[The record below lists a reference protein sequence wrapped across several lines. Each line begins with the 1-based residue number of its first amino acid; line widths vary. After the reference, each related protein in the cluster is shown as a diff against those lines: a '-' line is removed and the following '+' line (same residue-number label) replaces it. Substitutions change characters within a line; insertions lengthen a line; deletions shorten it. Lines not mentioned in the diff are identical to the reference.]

1 MTRFDFDTNV
11 QDILNDNFGDISPLN
26 WKKWLELTSPQ
37 EFEEACLKNSG
48 LDSVNDLF
56 DKLKRIKTQSRQFS
70 LNFENFL
77 KNYNKSFIPTVCHT
91 SGTTNSKLSALKWF
105 FISKEVVERN
115 WAPGM
120 QAIFESSGLTN
131 KKSAIIF
138 VPSRIK
144 YDGLQTSNGQNYISL
159 YSSEF
164 SQRIMLSII
173 KPHSYL
179 FYEYK
184 NAKSLEVIAKMLQ
197 LENIAVISAPA
208 LTILGWANRDKFKA
222 GIAASLQRG
231 LPENS
236 DSALRELINMIKK
249 KGLEEAS
256 GIIRERLSK
265 KLSSATIVFSISSLS
280 EDNWNLIRNFMNWEK
295 GKEKFTNLYVIS
307 EIGPFAASIAKK
319 DYINIH
325 FNDMFVFPL
334 SLAALEIKS
343 KMLPISQITSGY
355 GKLYV
360 SRMDEKKV
368 LLNIDLGDV
377 ISVLDNTN
385 GLPLI
390 EGKILRSSFKLQ
402 YPIKLSNKIKT
413 LCSYDLFAGD
423 YFTFNEFDIK
433 EPRKLLFFLK
443 ENCDFLTDSM
453 LLISQKDKKDKYRL
467 ILPYSSS
474 CNNAKLIKDKITES
488 KDMVE
493 FHQLFEDNTMMIE
506 LIDDQ
511 PVDFLETRES
521 KLRKVRSGETPKGIL
536 KKWPLYVMQ

>member
-1 MTRFDFDTNV
+1 MTKFDFDTNV

-26 WKKWLELTSPQ
+26 WKKWLELLSPQ

-48 LDSVNDLF
+48 LDSVSDLF
-56 DKLKRIKTQSRQFS
+56 DKIKRVKTQSRHFS
-70 LNFENFL
+70 LNLENFL
-77 KNYNKSFIPTVCHT
+77 KNYDNSFIPTVCHT

-105 FISKEVVERN
+105 FMSKEVVERN

-144 YDGLQTSNGQNYISL
+144 YDGLQTSNGQDYISL

-164 SQRIMLSII
+164 SQRIMLSVV
-173 KPHSYL
+173 KPRSYL

-184 NAKSLEVIAKMLQ
+184 NAKNLEVIAKMLQ
-197 LENIAVISAPA
+197 LENIAVVSAPA
-208 LTILGWANRDKFKA
+208 LTILGWANQDKLKV
-222 GIAASLQRG
+222 GIAASLQRI
-231 LPENS
+231 PENP
-236 DSALRELINMIKK
+236 DPALQELITIIKK

-256 GIIRERLSK
+256 RIIQERLSK
-265 KLSSATIVFSISSLS
+265 KLSDATIVFSISSLS

-319 DYINIH
+319 DYINTH

-334 SLAALEIKS
+334 SIAALEIKS
-343 KMLPISQITSGY
+343 KVYPISQITSGY
-355 GKLYV
+355 GKLFV
-360 SRMDEKKV
+360 SRMDEKDA
-368 LLNIDLGDV
+368 LINIDLGDV
-377 ISVLDNTN
+377 ISILDNKN

-402 YPIKLSNKIKT
+402 YPIKLSNKIMT
-413 LCSYDLFAGD
+413 PRSFDLYAGD
-423 YFTFNEFDIK
+423 FFTFNTFDIK

-443 ENCDFLTDSM
+443 ENCEFKTDSM
-453 LLISQKDKKDKYRL
+453 LLISQNNKKDKYRL

-474 CNNAKLIKDKITES
+474 CQNAKIIKDNITES
-488 KDMVE
+488 KDMVD
-493 FHQLFEDNTMMIE
+493 FHQLFEGNTIMIE

-511 PVDFLETRES
+511 PVDFWESREI
-521 KLRKVRSGETPKGIL
+521 KLKKVKSGEIPKGIL
-536 KKWPLYVMQ
+536 KKWPLYVLQ

>member
-1 MTRFDFDTNV
+1 MTEFDFDANF
-11 QDILNDNFGDISPLN
+11 QGILNDNFGDISPLN

-48 LDSVNDLF
+48 LDSVSDLF
-56 DKLKRIKTQSRQFS
+56 DKLKRVKTQSRHFS
-70 LNFENFL
+70 LNLENFL
-77 KNYNKSFIPTVCHT
+77 KNYDKSFIPTVCHT

-105 FISKEVVERN
+105 FMSKEVVKRN

-131 KKSAIIF
+131 EKSVVIF

-144 YDGLQTSNGQNYISL
+144 HDGLQTYNGQDYISL

-197 LENIAVISAPA
+197 LEDIAVISAPA
-208 LTILGWANRDKFKA
+208 LTILGWADRGKLKA
-222 GIAASLQRG
+222 GISASLQKV
-231 LPENS
+231 PE
-236 DSALRELINMIKK
+236 DPDPILQELIAIIKK

-256 GIIRERLSK
+256 GIIQERLSK
-265 KLSSATIVFSISSLS
+265 KLSGATIVFSISSLS

-307 EIGPFAASIAKK
+307 EIGPFAASILKK
-319 DYINIH
+319 DYINTH

-334 SLAALEIKS
+334 SMAALEIKS
-343 KMLPISQITSGY
+343 KVHPISHITSGY

-360 SRMDEKKV
+360 SRMGEEDP
-368 LLNIDLGDV
+368 LINIDLGDV
-377 ISVLDNTN
+377 ISVLDNTK
-385 GLPLI
+385 GLPHI
-390 EGKILRSSFKLQ
+390 EGKILRSSFQLQ

-413 LCSYDLFAGD
+413 PHSYDLFAGD
-423 YFTFNEFDIK
+423 YFTFNGFDIK
-433 EPRKLLFFLK
+433 EPRKLLFFLQ
-443 ENCDFLTDSM
+443 ENCELNTDSM
-453 LLISQKDKKDKYRL
+453 LLISQNDKKEKYRL

-474 CNNAKLIKDKITES
+474 CDNAEFIKDKITVS
-488 KDMVE
+488 KEMVE
-493 FHQLFEDNTMMIE
+493 FHQLFEDNTIIIE

-511 PVDFLETRES
+511 PIDFLETRKS
-521 KLRKVRSGETPKGIL
+521 KLMKVRSGETPKGIL
-536 KKWPLYVMQ
+536 KKWPLYVIQ